1 MGVNGAVCG
10 GAADTGGGEA
20 VRERLPRWLLPE
32 LPKRPELERLGRKLR
47 GMGLHTVCQSA
58 RCPNVGE
65 CFGRGNATFMILGDM
80 CTRDCRFCAVDH
92 GRPSPVDPGEPRRVA
107 EAAAMLGLA
116 HVVITSVTRDDL
128 ADGGAGHF
136 AASIAAVRELL
147 PDAGVEV
154 LVPDFGGNRAAV
166 EVVMTAG
173 PDVLN
178 HNVETVPRL
187 YPEVRPQADYARS
200 LELLGWARE
209 MAPQSVTKSGFM
221 VGLGE
226 EEDEVVALLG
236 DLRAAG
242 VEAVTIGQYLQPT
255 RAHLPVVKY
264 VRPEIFDS
272 YAERAREM
280 GFAAVLSGP
289 LVRSSYHAGEMAAAG
304 RDRSREGGC
313 GPGDRSS

>member
-1 MGVNGAVCG
+1 VCA
-10 GAADTGGGEA
+10 GAAGVGGGEA
-20 VRERLPRWLLPE
+20 VRERLPRWLIPE
-32 LPKRPELERLGRKLR
+32 LPKRPELDRLGRKLR

-65 CFGRGNATFMILGDM
+65 CFGRGNATFMILGET
-80 CTRDCRFCAVDH
+80 CTRDCRFCAVAH

-107 EAAAMLGLA
+107 EAAVMLGLA
-116 HVVITSVTRDDL
+116 YVVITSVTRDDL

-136 AASIAAVRELL
+136 AATIAAVRELL
-147 PDAGVEV
+147 PGAGVEV

-187 YPEVRPQADYARS
+187 YPEVRTEADYGRS
-200 LELLGWARE
+200 LAVLGWARE
-209 MAPQSVTKSGFM
+209 MAPESVTKSGFM

-226 EEDEVVALLG
+226 EEGEVVALLG

-242 VEAVTIGQYLQPT
+242 VELVTIGQYLQPT

-280 GFAAVLSGP
+280 GFASVLSGP
-289 LVRSSYHAGEMAAAG
+289 LVRSSYHAGEMAAARRDRG
-304 RDRSREGGC
+304 RDGGC
-313 GPGDRSS
+313 DPGDRSS